1 MSMSEIIEF
10 EGERFRVRRRPGFIT
25 RLRAILVMRAYHKA
39 ERPYTRLIREFEALE
54 GQREAMLN
62 KLSSLTRAGADKSEK
77 QYCMRE
83 LFRINERFGD
93 LAAPWAKA
101 EAKMVAAR
109 KAVDRVLATV
119 GFEPAS

>member
-10 EGERFRVRRRPGFIT
+10 EGERFRVRRRPSFIM

-62 KLSSLTRAGADKSEK
+62 KLSSLTRAGADG
-77 QYCMRE
+77 
-83 LFRINERFGD
+83 L
-93 LAAPWAKA
+93 
-101 EAKMVAAR
+101 
-109 KAVDRVLATV
+109 
-119 GFEPAS
+119 